1 MTAGEYR
8 ALTRQILY
16 LCDGGHK
23 LVPPMGTGDEAAMLL
38 ESLVRHEGVRLSP
51 YKDSLGYWT
60 VGVGHLMRRQDGP
73 HNVRWPV
80 ARVAST
86 LLADAKTHAQEAFD
100 WLYPGRVGHADGVWV
115 QPVTVWDG
123 MPYYARVALA
133 NMAFN
138 LGGQKLAKWT
148 NTRELARAGDW
159 EAVAAGLE
167 NSKWWTQVG
176 RRGPEIQRAFRGD
189 MGWLNE

>member
-1 MTAGEYR
+1 MTPGERR

-51 YKDSLGYWT
+51 YQDSLGFWT

-86 LLADAKTHAQEAFD
+86 LLSDAKTHAQEALE
-100 WLYPGRVGHADGVWV
+100 WLCPTRLQNNGAF
-115 QPVTVWDG
+115 TVEDVYWRRA
-123 MPYYARVALA
+123 PYYARVALG

-148 NTRELARAGDW
+148 NTRKLARAGDW